1 MIYYHKTY
9 ISKIADLEVFEV
21 NKFVDILHY
30 KEYWEDSFTKY
41 SNKIGLTVGG
51 KYIDDS
57 SDMVLDFPYKDCV
70 LKVGIIKE
78 DVEHSVDLDAPI
90 SIRYLSNLKLMNF
103 FNPKFLLMLLSMIKA
118 VKIL

>member
-70 LKVGIIKE
+70 LKAGITKE